1 MAQYELSLSDY
12 WRILRKHLW
21 LVASTVVVLLAGAAF
36 YVDRQVPVYQAS
48 SKIKLQKANPMS
60 GAFFE
65 PGSYYENPIISE
77 SRVIESRAI
86 AEEIVRRLGP
96 PPADQDALA
105 LQNLVDEI
113 QGSIGAEPVSETNI
127 IEITATAGEAQRA
140 ARIANLAAEA
150 YIGFNLNEKNKQ
162 ARQVRE
168 FVEAQLLQTEVRL
181 KSAEDALKRMREQ
194 GKVTG
199 LATILDNRIADLQQQ
214 MANVMPRLTEMHPDA
229 IRMKEQ
235 LEQLQAQREGL
246 PEVELEYARLN
257 RDMQVNEKTYRELRE
272 RLEEARLAEAEKIAD
287 ASIIELAR
295 TPGGPISPRKDLG
308 LLVGGL
314 LGLLVGCVLAFVLE
328 GLDTSIGTI
337 EDVER
342 LLQLPVLAVIPHL
355 GADGKIESSYRPA
368 MRFLQRFQPKRPKE
382 ADRMTL
388 HAHYQPHSV
397 ATEAYRILRTNLKL
411 TPERKVILVTSAG
424 PGEGKTTAIS
434 NLAIVTAQSGART
447 MAVSSDL
454 RRPQLDLIFGIH
466 KSHGLS
472 EVLRGDLPL
481 ERAQLGLSDFIL
493 GKFGYD
499 EAVKNPYLEN
509 LSLIAAG
516 RIPEN
521 PAELIGSKAMPEL
534 IARLR
539 EQFDVVLMDGPPI
552 LPIADSL
559 LLAPL
564 VDGVVLVYEVGRIS
578 RAALLRAKVQLD
590 GAGGKLLGV
599 VLNHVRPEVQTN
611 PHYYY
616 YAYRGYASKDAAKK
630 EPAAPK
636 SGAAPT

>member
-12 WRILRKHLW
+12 WGILRKHLW
-21 LVASTVVVLLAGAAF
+21 LVVSAVVVLLGAAAF
-36 YVDRQVPVYQAS
+36 YVDRQAPVYRAS
-48 SKIKLQKANPMS
+48 SKVKLQKAAGMG

-65 PGSYYENPIISE
+65 PGSYYENPVISE

-86 AEEIVRRLGP
+86 AEKIVRRLHP
-96 PPADQDALA
+96 PLDDKHLLDPAQ
-105 LQNLVDEI
+105 VDEV
-113 QGSIGAEPVSETNI
+113 QGSLSAEPVSETNI
-127 IEITATAGEAQRA
+127 ITITATGGDASMA

-150 YIGFNLNEKNKQ
+150 YIDFNLSEKNKQ

-168 FVEAQLLQTEVRL
+168 FVEAQLTQTEVRL
-181 KSAEDALKRMREQ
+181 RSAEDALKRMREQ
-194 GKVTG
+194 GRATG
-199 LATILDNRIADLQQQ
+199 MATVLENRIADVQQQ
-214 MANVMPRLTEMHPDA
+214 MANLMPRLTEAHPDA

-235 LEQLQAQREGL
+235 LQQLQGQREGL
-246 PEVELEYARLN
+246 PEAELEYARLN
-257 RDMQVNEKTYRELRE
+257 RDVQVNEKTYRELRE

-295 TPGGPISPRKDLG
+295 TPGGPVSPRKELA

-342 LLQLPVLAVIPHL
+342 LLQVPVLAVIPHL
-355 GADGKIESSYRPA
+355 GSDGKIESSYRPHLRMFRA
-368 MRFLQRFQPKRPKE
+368 LQRKKGQQAE
-382 ADRMTL
+382 RMTL
-388 HAHYQPHSV
+388 QAHYQPHSV
-397 ATEAYRILRTNLKL
+397 ASEAYRILRTNLKFS
-411 TPERKVILVTSAG
+411 PERKVVLVTSAG

-447 MAVSSDL
+447 LVVSSDL
-454 RRPQLDLIFGIH
+454 RRPQLDVIFGVS
-466 KSHGLS
+466 KSHGLT

-481 ERAQLGLSDFIL
+481 ERARLGLSDFIL
-493 GKFGYD
+493 GKFGYE

-539 EQFDVVLMDGPPI
+539 EQFDVVLLDGPPI

-559 LLAPL
+559 LMAPM
-564 VDGVVLVYEVGRIS
+564 VDGIVLVYEVGRIS

-599 VLNHVRPEVQTN
+599 VLNHIRPEVQTN

-616 YAYRGYASKDAAKK
+616 YAYRGYSAK
-630 EPAAPK
+630 EPAPAPK
-636 SGAAPT
+636 PKAAAS